1 MHRPVSRMGRRPKR
15 SDSGPQTICEQPNAS
30 NRPLS
35 VSCAAAIGAARLLV
49 MAGRAGRYRSVVTGC
64 MLRRRASTR
73 MAKPGCRQMGAA
85 ADVALAQGAG
95 ISARAYQKARRALSA
110 AGSAPA
116 GHGGFRN
123 ASVASPII
131 CRSALAIE
139 AQRGVA
145 SLANTARYGLRDAPC
160 AALRWLRAA
169 YDI

>member
-1 MHRPVSRMGRRPKR
+1 MKRPVGRRGGGQKGW
-15 SDSGPQTICEQPNAS
+15 DSGPQTICEQPNAS
-30 NRPLS
+30 NRQLS
-35 VSCAAAIGAARLLV
+35 VSCAAAMGAARLLV

-64 MLRRRASTR
+64 MLSSRASTR
-73 MAKPGCRQMGAA
+73 VAKVGCRQMGAA

-95 ISARAYQKARRALSA
+95 ISARAYQKPRRALSA

-145 SLANTARYGLRDAPC
+145 SLANTLGMGLRD
-160 AALRWLRAA
+160 
-169 YDI
+169 